1 MLEIR
6 DLKKNYGK
14 YQVLNGLDMTV
25 PDGSLFGFVG
35 PNGAGKTTTLKIMVG
50 LLEADVTALFR
61 EAARDANDPGRLARR
76 FHRGLARGL
85 ARWARLGADRTG
97 VTTVALG
104 GGVFNNRTLLAELPA
119 ELRRLGLTPYLPSSM
134 PAGDGSISLG
144 QALWGDWS
152 LEA

>member
-50 LLEADVTALFR
+50 LLEADGGTVSYDGFSFQ
-61 EAARDANDPGRLARR
+61 EEEIGRA
-76 FHRGLARGL
+76 H
-85 ARWARLGADRTG
+85 
-97 VTTVALG
+97 V
-104 GGVFNNRTLLAELPA
+104 
-119 ELRRLGLTPYLPSSM
+119 
-134 PAGDGSISLG
+134 
-144 QALWGDWS
+144 
-152 LEA
+152 